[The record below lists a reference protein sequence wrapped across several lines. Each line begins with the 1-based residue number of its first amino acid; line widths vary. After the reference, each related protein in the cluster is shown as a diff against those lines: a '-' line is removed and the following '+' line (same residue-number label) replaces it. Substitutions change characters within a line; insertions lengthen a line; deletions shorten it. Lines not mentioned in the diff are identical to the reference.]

1 MGHYTATTK
10 NRCDSLPQHDAP
22 PVTDA
27 AQLPSVKHPE
37 VGDKESD
44 RAECLTLPLKMA
56 SALREL
62 PFCSPTLE
70 VNIIPPKVY
79 LMFYV
84 AGKVPLLALLESL
97 LSPPPRGASLS

>member
-37 VGDKESD
+37 VGEAGTSVGPVVK
-44 RAECLTLPLKMA
+44 
-56 SALREL
+56 
-62 PFCSPTLE
+62 
-70 VNIIPPKVY
+70 NPPCN
-79 LMFYV
+79 
-84 AGKVPLLALLESL
+84 AGKAGLIPGQGTKIPRAPGQQ
-97 LSPPPRGASLS
+97 SPR